1 MFYVD
6 KNMTKKESKDKRI
19 KDIIYAAVDEFL
31 ESGFEGTSMES
42 IARRAGISKGGLYH
56 HFKSKDEIFLLAN
69 RELHKPVSK
78 MMEEAVRKPSAA
90 EGLTWYI
97 KNYLEYWKEHKTEMV
112 FYALSMAKMLDSP
125 ALWEMYERYIES
137 YVAFFK
143 SLYERGI
150 ASGEFI
156 PHSAYDSAVILMGA
170 LDGIAGYLIIDKEL
184 KLDSVISIYQE
195 KFVHTLEMKNRK

>member
-1 MFYVD
+1 
-6 KNMTKKESKDKRI
+6 MTKKESKEKRT

-31 ESGFEGTSMES
+31 ESGYEGASMES

-69 RELHKPVSK
+69 RELHKPVSL
-78 MMEEAVRKPSAA
+78 MMEQAARKSSAA

-97 KNYLEYWKEHKTEMV
+97 KNYLKYWKEHETEMV

-125 ALWEMYERYIES
+125 PLWEMYERYIES
-137 YVAFFK
+137 YIAFFK
-143 SLYERGI
+143 SLYERGM
-150 ASGEFI
+150 ASGEFV

-184 KLDSVISIYQE
+184 KLDKVISLYQE
-195 KFVHTLEMKNRK
+195 KFVHALEMENS

>member
-1 MFYVD
+1 
-6 KNMTKKESKDKRI
+6 MTKKESKDKRI
-19 KDIIYAAVDEFL
+19 KDIIHAAVDEFL
-31 ESGFEGTSMES
+31 ESGFERTSMES

-56 HFKSKDEIFLLAN
+56 HFRSKDEIFLLAN

-78 MMEEAVRKPSAA
+78 MMEKAVRKSNVA
-90 EGLTWYI
+90 EGLCWYI

-125 ALWEMYERYIES
+125 ALWDMYERYIES
-137 YVAFFK
+137 YIAFFK

-170 LDGIAGYLIIDKEL
+170 LDGIAGYLIIDEEL
-184 KLDSVISIYQE
+184 KLESVISTYQK
-195 KFVHTLEMKNRK
+195 KFVHTLKMKKSKGQDQGE

>member
-1 MFYVD
+1 
-6 KNMTKKESKDKRI
+6 MTKKESKDKRV

-31 ESGFEGTSMES
+31 ESGYEGTSMES
-42 IARRAGISKGGLYH
+42 IARRAGVSKGGLYH

-69 RELHKPVSK
+69 TELHKPVSK
-78 MMEEAVRKPSAA
+78 MMEAAVRKSSAA

-97 KNYLEYWKEHKTEMV
+97 KNYLKYWKAHKTEMV

-125 ALWEMYERYIES
+125 TLWEMYERYIES
-137 YVAFFK
+137 YIAFFK

-150 ASGEFI
+150 SSGEFI
-156 PHSAYDSAVILMGA
+156 PHSAYDSAVLLMGA

-184 KLDSVISIYQE
+184 KLDNVILIYQE
-195 KFVHTLEMKNRK
+195 KFVHALEMKNNKQRDRGR

>member
-1 MFYVD
+1 
-6 KNMTKKESKDKRI
+6 MTKKESKDKRI
-19 KDIIYAAVDEFL
+19 KDIIYAAVHEFL
-31 ESGFEGTSMES
+31 ESGFEKTSMES

-78 MMEEAVRKPSAA
+78 MMEDALRKPSAA

-97 KNYLEYWKEHKTEMV
+97 QNYLEYWKGHKTEMV

-125 ALWEMYERYIES
+125 ALWEMYERYVES
-137 YVAFFK
+137 YINFFK

-150 ASGEFI
+150 TSGEFV
-156 PHSAYDSAVILMGA
+156 PHSAYNSAVALMGA

-184 KLDSVISIYQE
+184 KLDNVISVYQE
-195 KFVHTLEMKNRK
+195 KFVHTLKMKKSKKRRRGE